1 MLRQG
6 ATIVAPGF
14 NGGTFPV
21 PLMMMTLRGV
31 TLTGVYTGTP
41 ANLKEFIK
49 FYVEHKVNSSHTLHI
64 CTTYTVCW
72 AHFSIDMYMY
82 MYVHLMEMYTF
93 LSCWQNICCW
103 FIFCIR
109 STSVFTRTHRISNDA
124 EYAPA
129 WRYMYCGS
137 LQLKAPPIVPVK
149 PAEVNATMRKLQEGK
164 VLGRAVIKF
173 WDTQFFST
181 RIENCHR
188 NLSKL
193 RDSSK
198 HCLTYWYCVSWIHWW
213 VHCDTCMHYSVFVL
227 TISDRNCII

>member
-1 MLRQG
+1 MRQG

-21 PLMMMTLRGV
+21 PLMMMTLRDV

-109 STSVFTRTHRISNDA
+109 STSVFTRTHRISNDVEYVHVIVCCSSMALHVVWLVAA
-124 EYAPA
+124 ESAA
-129 WRYMYCGS
+129 D
-137 LQLKAPPIVPVK
+137 
-149 PAEVNATMRKLQEGK
+149 
-164 VLGRAVIKF
+164 RAREAG
-173 WDTQFFST
+173 WS
-181 RIENCHR
+181 
-188 NLSKL
+188 
-193 RDSSK
+193 
-198 HCLTYWYCVSWIHWW
+198 
-213 VHCDTCMHYSVFVL
+213 
-227 TISDRNCII
+227 